1 MKKIVLAIVLSMVF
15 LSSIAFSAQGALAT
29 SKVDGGKKVSIEGY
43 LVVEEVFGKQ
53 PVYSLRDKHDKMT
66 KLEFAQTV
74 DLSGYAGKK
83 IEVTGFL
90 DASGTEEVVKV
101 VSAKPLES
109 GAPSSQSVFGEQKTM
124 VLMGY
129 FTDRTYTKSIGDVY
143 RTVFNDMG
151 GYYAAES
158 YDRMYVNGSWS
169 GWVQLSQTVGYYG
182 NANPS
187 WWFIRDLVAKVD
199 SYVNFAGYSK
209 FLFVNAGPNEESS
222 GIVNDIWSA
231 RWSGLNIATNDGVT
245 ITHGAIVP
253 DIEAGS
259 YGNLGVFCHEYGH
272 ELGLPDLYTYAADI
286 EQYDL
291 MDMGS
296 WNNNGWTPSGFTSY
310 CKNFQGWIYNSQIYT
325 VVSMSA
331 EYLRLDPL
339 EDPTATISVIKVP
352 YGSDYFF
359 IEARRKVGFDAYLP
373 AERVLVLWINATSN
387 RPYLKASLSVGGQY
401 ESGSFGIK
409 VMSSDTEGWSYN
421 VYVWYKTWSGDMRL
435 TNAASESNT
444 NWGHTALA
452 TVSYN
457 VYATWDDYRDGNW
470 EIYFKR
476 SVNWGSTW
484 VADVRLTSNT
494 ANSWYP
500 SIAAYGSYVY
510 IAWQEYRDGNWEIYL
525 RRSENFGV
533 SWPYGD
539 QRLTNNNMT
548 STRPSVAV
556 YGRYVYVVWED
567 NRAGNPEIYFK
578 RSTDNGLNWGADTR
592 LTINASGS
600 YLPNVA
606 AYGAYVHVVWEDGR
620 SGNWDIRYR
629 RSTNYGASWGTDTAF
644 TTNTAEQRF
653 PSIAAWGYDV
663 YVTWTDYRY
672 GASNTE
678 IFIRRSLNSGSS
690 FLTEQRLTSYS
701 YLSSFAVV
709 ACKGTAVYVVWQDN
723 RTGTWEVYFKESP
736 NRGLY
741 WTNDK
746 RLSATP
752 NTSQWPSI
760 AVGGMDWGDV
770 YVAWTDYR
778 NAGNS
783 EIYFKYRY

>member
-1 MKKIVLAIVLSMVF
+1 MKKIILAIMLSIVF

-29 SKVDGGKKVSIEGY
+29 SKAGDGKKVTIDGY

-53 PVYSLRDKHDKMT
+53 PAYSLRDKHDKMT
-66 KLEFAQTV
+66 KLQFAQTV
-74 DLSGYAGKK
+74 DLSAYAGKK
-83 IEVTGFL
+83 VEVTGFL
-90 DASGTEEVVKV
+90 DASSKEEVVKV

-109 GAPSSQSVFGEQKTM
+109 GAPTSQSVIGEQKTM

-129 FTDRTYTKSIGDVY
+129 FTDRTYTKSQGDVY
-143 RTVFNDMG
+143 RTVFNDMS

-158 YDRMYVNGSWS
+158 YDNMYVSGSWN

-187 WWFIRDLVAKVD
+187 WYFIRDLVAAVD
-199 SYVNFAGYSK
+199 SYVNFAGYSE
-209 FLFVNAGPNEESS
+209 FLFVDAGPNEESS

-231 RWSGLNIATNDGVT
+231 RWSGLSIATNDGVT

-310 CKNFQGWIYNSQIYT
+310 SKNFQGWIKSAQIYT
-325 VVSMSA
+325 VGSMSA

-339 EDPTATISVIKVP
+339 EDPAATISVIKVP

-373 AERVLVLWINATSN
+373 AEKVLVLFINATQN

-401 ESGSFGIK
+401 EYGSFGIK
-409 VMSSDTEGWSYN
+409 VMASDTEGWSYN

-435 TNAASESNT
+435 TNAAGESNT

-457 VYATWDDYRDGNW
+457 VYATWDDTRDGNW

-476 SVNWGSTW
+476 STTWGSTW
-484 VADVRLTSNT
+484 LTDVRLTSNT

-510 IAWQEYRDGNWEIYL
+510 IAWQDYRDGNWEIYFK
-525 RRSENFGV
+525 RSENYGV
-533 SWPYGD
+533 SWYTE
-539 QRLTNNNMT
+539 QRLTVNNY
-548 STRPSVAV
+548 SSLRPSVAA
-556 YGRYVYVVWED
+556 YGRNAYVVWSD
-567 NRAGNPEIYFK
+567 NRDGNYEIYFK
-578 RSTDNGLNWGADTR
+578 RSTDNGLSWGSDTR
-592 LTINASGS
+592 LTYNASIS
-600 YLPNVA
+600 ELPMVA
-606 AYGAYVHVVWEDGR
+606 AYGANVYVAWEDSR
-620 SGNWDIRYR
+620 NVNRDIYFK
-629 RSTNYGASWGTDTAF
+629 RSTNYGASWTADTRL
-644 TTNTAEQRF
+644 TTSTADQRF

-663 YVTWTDYRY
+663 YITWTDYRY
-672 GASNTE
+672 GANNTE
-678 IFIRRSLNSGSS
+678 IFIRRSLDSGAT
-690 FLTEQRLTSYS
+690 FKTETRLTNYA

-709 ACKGTAVYVVWQDN
+709 ACKGTFVYVVWQDN

-741 WTNDK
+741 WTNDR

-752 NTSQWPSI
+752 YDSWWPSI
-760 AVGGMDWGDV
+760 AAGGADWGDV

-778 NAGNS
+778 NTGNS
-783 EIYFKYRY
+783 EIYFKYRW